1 MKSAD
6 IFWVSVGGGDG
17 QPKFAWKWRSEDRRK
32 ESASAFVYF
41 YECVEDAK
49 RNGYMP
55 HIDGEPL
62 TQSDAH
68 RVDLQP
74 KNSFPGVGEKRK

>member
-1 MKSAD
+1 MKTAD

-17 QPKFAWKWRSEDRRK
+17 QPKFAWKWRSEDKRK

-49 RNGYMP
+49 RNGYTP
-55 HIDGEPL
+55 QIDGKPL
-62 TQSDAH
+62 TRSDSPWANA
-68 RVDLQP
+68 QP
-74 KNSFPGVGEKRK
+74 KE